1 MKHFSHK
8 DIKGLE
14 KFNTNIQMRIP
25 IIVSYLLLILILRE
39 GFDIPFPFIVF
50 FIVSFMMLSSLA
62 LAFYFDR
69 FPLRSET
76 ILNVYFFYTIF
87 DLFFL
92 TIIIYYIG
100 GITWLGFIIYSYY
113 LILNFMT
120 FSRAQAL
127 FLTAWMIFMYLL
139 FISFQYLQIFPSFS
153 LFSPGT
159 QTPFNFPYVLTTAVI
174 FSSTFILVAYYSL
187 GYYQLYASKISD
199 LQKTKEI
206 LEEERASLEAR
217 VESRKK
223 ELEKERE
230 GLEERIKERKKE
242 LEKEEMVLRE
252 KGEELEKFQKIALG
266 REEKLKELES
276 ELAKL
281 KKKYSSVRGT

>member
-14 KFNTNIQMRIP
+14 KFNTNIRMRVP

-39 GFDIPFPFIVF
+39 GFGIPFPFIVF

-69 FPLRSET
+69 FSLRSET

-120 FSRAQAL
+120 F
-127 FLTAWMIFMYLL
+127 FW
-139 FISFQYLQIFPSFS
+139 
-153 LFSPGT
+153 
-159 QTPFNFPYVLTTAVI
+159 
-174 FSSTFILVAYYSL
+174 
-187 GYYQLYASKISD
+187 
-199 LQKTKEI
+199 
-206 LEEERASLEAR
+206 
-217 VESRKK
+217 
-223 ELEKERE
+223 
-230 GLEERIKERKKE
+230 
-242 LEKEEMVLRE
+242 
-252 KGEELEKFQKIALG
+252 
-266 REEKLKELES
+266 
-276 ELAKL
+276 
-281 KKKYSSVRGT
+281 